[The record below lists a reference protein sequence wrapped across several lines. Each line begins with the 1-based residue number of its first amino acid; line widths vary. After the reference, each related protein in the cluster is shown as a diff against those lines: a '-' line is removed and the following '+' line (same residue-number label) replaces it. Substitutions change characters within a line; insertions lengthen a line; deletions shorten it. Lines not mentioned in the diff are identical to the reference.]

1 MKGFGA
7 GGMQKLM
14 QQANQM
20 QSKMKKA
27 QDEFAKKEFTGTA
40 GGDAVTATVSG
51 EYLISSL
58 QINPEILKDGD
69 AEMASEMVLLAVNDA
84 IKTAKAEY
92 KKEMDG
98 ITGGMG
104 MPGMM

>member
-20 QSKMKKA
+20 QNKMKKA
-27 QDEFAKKEFTGTA
+27 KEEFAKKEFSGTA
-40 GGDAVTATVSG
+40 GGDAVTATVNG
-51 EYLISSL
+51 DYLVTKL
-58 QINPEILKDGD
+58 NVNPEILKDDD
-69 AEMASEMVLLAVNDA
+69 AEMASEMILLAVNDA
-84 IKTAKAEY
+84 IKTAKTEY
-92 KKEMDG
+92 QKEMDG

-104 MPGMM
+104 MPGLM